1 MRESGVLM
9 HISSLPS
16 PYGIGSL
23 GRAAYD
29 FVDFLKRAGVSIW
42 SMLPAGPTG
51 FGDSPYQSF
60 CVFALNPYFLDL
72 DALAE
77 EGLID
82 KAALSSIDW
91 GGAEN
96 RVDYAK
102 LYHNRF
108 GVLRSAYNAAKSDP
122 ALMMSLKAFEAER
135 PWVRDYALFMALRSF
150 FGEKPLES
158 WPDAAARRRDADALK
173 RYEEL
178 LCDDIGFH
186 EFVQFKLFK
195 QWFELKRYANAAGI
209 RLMGDLPIYVS
220 PDSSD
225 VWASPEQFML
235 DGQLRPTFVAGVPPD
250 YFSSD
255 GQLWGNPLYD
265 WERMK
270 RSGYEWWINRF
281 RSGAELYDILRID
294 HFRGFEAFYAIAAG
308 ETTARRGV
316 WLKGPN
322 TALFNRVKKRLGE
335 LEIVAENLG
344 HITTKVKR
352 MLSVCGFAG
361 MKVLMFAFNGD
372 GKNPHLPL
380 TGSPN
385 CAIYTGT
392 HDNATVIQWW
402 DEADE
407 NEKAAARGYLKLREG
422 ESICEGMIRAAL
434 DSPCRYAIIP
444 IQDWLEIGGEGR
456 MNRPGVCGGNW
467 SWRAEAGA
475 LTDALAAHIFD
486 INNISGRTGRKE

>member
-1 MRESGVLM
+1 MRENGVLM

-29 FVDFLKRAGVSIW
+29 FVDFLKSAGVGIW

-77 EGLID
+77 EGLLD
-82 KAALSSIDW
+82 RAELSGIDW
-91 GGAEN
+91 GDDEKK
-96 RVDYAK
+96 VDYAR
-102 LYHNRF
+102 LHHYRF
-108 GVLRSAYNAAKSDP
+108 GVLRGAYDTAKSDA
-122 ALMMSLKAFEAER
+122 ALVPSLKAFEAER

-150 FGEKPLES
+150 FGEKALES
-158 WPDAAARRRDADALK
+158 WPDAAALRRDKAALE
-173 RYEEL
+173 RYGEL
-178 LCDDIGFH
+178 LCDDICFH
-186 EFVQFKLFK
+186 EFIQLKLFE
-195 QWFELKRYANAAGI
+195 QWSELKRYANAAGI
-209 RLMGDLPIYVS
+209 RLMGDIPIYVS
-220 PDSSD
+220 RDSAD
-225 VWASPEQFML
+225 IWASPEEFML
-235 DGQLRPTFVAGVPPD
+235 DDELRPTLVAGVPPD
-250 YFSSD
+250 YFSVD

-265 WERMK
+265 WEHMK

-294 HFRGFEAFYAIAAG
+294 HFRGFEAFYAIDAG
-308 ETTARRGV
+308 ERTARNGV

-335 LEIVAENLG
+335 LEIIAENLG
-344 HITTKVKR
+344 FITPKVKR

-361 MKVLMFAFNGD
+361 MKVLQFAFNGD
-372 GKNPHLPL
+372 IKNPHLPSN
-380 TGSPN
+380 GSPN

-392 HDNATVIQWW
+392 HDNATLAQWW
-402 DEADE
+402 EEADE
-407 NEKAAARGYLKLREG
+407 DEKAAVRGYLKPRG
-422 ESICEGMIRAAL
+422 GGICEGMIRAAL

-444 IQDWLEIGGEGR
+444 IQDWLGLGGGGR

-475 LTDALAAHIFD
+475 LNDALAAHILD
-486 INNISGRTGRKE
+486 LNNISGRTGRRK